1 MDYEDNGKARYIR
14 KEDRGAVRW
23 MEMQS
28 WRERERE
35 RERVLILLP
44 DNSCAS
50 ASASGY
56 NDNIVPHPKGKDS
69 EVYFQKKR
77 HWKLYEC
84 LVCVYG
90 WFCLVDRLML
100 RRSPTHTHTHTHTH
114 EIRVKLILSLIGKHP
129 TFGTHSFDKIESQIS
144 MFNICWKH
152 FCHRLSSDYL
162 IAIFAKNF
170 LSSILNLYSILII
183 LHEHTSLSMYTGWG
197 AMICTLLDSNF
208 WEYSKSYEN
217 KNYII

>member
-1 MDYEDNGKARYIR
+1 MIILCHIPKERILKYIFKKNDTGSYMSVWYAFMDGSVWLTGLCL
-14 KEDRGAVRW
+14 GA
-23 MEMQS
+23 
-28 WRERERE
+28 
-35 RERVLILLP
+35 LP
-44 DNSCAS
+44 
-50 ASASGY
+50 
-56 NDNIVPHPKGKDS
+56 
-69 EVYFQKKR
+69 
-77 HWKLYEC
+77 
-84 LVCVYG
+84 
-90 WFCLVDRLML
+90 
-100 RRSPTHTHTHTHTH
+100 HTHTHTH